1 MFKTTISVLFLI
13 SGLTGSAA
21 ALGLEEAV
29 REGLRASSDLELM
42 RAKKNE
48 AGALLGEARSN
59 RLPRLSVKS
68 AYTRGDEPVYAFA
81 SAMKQGTFS
90 MASMATINDPE
101 PVSNYQAS
109 LEAGIPLFT
118 GFAISK
124 GIEMREAGARALD
137 AASARAEAGV
147 RFSLVHQWLTALLRK
162 HLLETVDAAVA
173 DSEKE
178 LETADSLREKG
189 MVLGSD
195 YYAAEAIL
203 AGLKAYRSQWRRAY
217 DLERER
223 LNIMLGR
230 PKETPF
236 EPAGRLDEAD
246 YGVTPQNDYLS
257 GALARREDLK
267 AAGEA
272 EKAAGAWASLQRN
285 SVLPTVE
292 AFGVLETNSERLSDF
307 SSSNLYGVRLT
318 LPIGDPGRSSRY
330 RAAEARVDQQKA
342 ETVGLRR
349 QAAREVASA
358 WQNYMGAVESAR
370 DAALTHEK
378 ARRSLELFRP
388 LYRQGRQSVMEVLRA
403 EQSVLEAKAAWYE
416 NLFKIN
422 LFYAQL
428 RLASE
433 TLDTS
438 VVAEIASATAAD

>member
-1 MFKTTISVLFLI
+1 MIKATISTLLLLG
-13 SGLTGSAA
+13 GLAGSVA

-29 REGLRASSDLELM
+29 REGLLASSDLELM
-42 RAKKNE
+42 RAKKAE
-48 AGALLGEARSN
+48 AGALLDEARNN
-59 RLPRLSVKS
+59 RLPRLSLKS
-68 AYTRGDEPVYAFA
+68 AYTKGDEPVYAFA
-81 SAMKQGTFS
+81 SAMKQGAFT
-90 MASMATINDPE
+90 MASMSTINDPE
-101 PVSNYQAS
+101 PASNYQAS

-118 GFAISK
+118 GFAISR

-147 RFSLVHQWLTALLRK
+147 RFSVAHQWLTALLRR
-162 HLLETVDAAVA
+162 HLLETVEEAVA

-178 LETADSLREKG
+178 LEAADSLREKG

-230 PKETPF
+230 PKDTAF

-246 YGVTPQNDYLS
+246 FKVGPQGDYLA
-257 GALARREDLK
+257 GALERRADLK

-272 EKAAGAWASLQRN
+272 EKAAEAWASLQKN
-285 SVLPTVE
+285 SILPVVE

-318 LPIGDPGRSSRY
+318 LPLGDPGRSSRY
-330 RAAEARVDQQKA
+330 KAAEARIGQQRA
-342 ETVGLRR
+342 GTAGLRR
-349 QAAREVASA
+349 QTAGEVASA

-378 ARRSLELFRP
+378 ARKSLDLFRP

-403 EQSVLEAKAAWYE
+403 ERALLEAKAAWYE

-433 TLDTS
+433 TLDAPA
-438 VVAEIASATAAD
+438 VAEIASATAAR

>member
-1 MFKTTISVLFLI
+1 MIKIAIFSYVL
-13 SGLTGSAA
+13 AA
-21 ALGLEEAV
+21 ALPLQASALGLEEAV
-29 REGLRASSDLELM
+29 GEGLRASSDLELM
-42 RAKKNE
+42 RAKKEE
-48 AGALLGEARSN
+48 AGALLGEAKNN
-59 RLPRLSVKS
+59 RLPRLAVKS

-90 MASMATINDPE
+90 MASMAAINDPE
-101 PVSNYQAS
+101 PASNYQAS

-118 GFAISK
+118 GFAISR

-147 RFSLVHQWLTALLRK
+147 RFSVVHQWLTALLRR
-162 HLLETVDAAVA
+162 HLLDTVEEAVA

-178 LETADSLREKG
+178 LEAADSLREKG

-217 DLERER
+217 ALERER

-230 PKETPF
+230 PKDTPF
-236 EPAGRLDEAD
+236 EPAGRLEEAD
-246 YGVTPQNDYLS
+246 FKVGPQNDYLS
-257 GALARREDLK
+257 GALARRADLK

-272 EKAAGAWASLQRN
+272 EKAAAAWASLQKN
-285 SVLPTVE
+285 SILPVVE
-292 AFGVLETNSERLSDF
+292 AFGVLETNSERLSAF

-318 LPIGDPGRSSRY
+318 LPLGDPGYSARS
-330 RAAEARVDQQKA
+330 RAASARLDQQRA
-342 ETVGLRR
+342 GTAGLRR
-349 QAAREVASA
+349 QTAGEVASA

-378 ARRSLELFRP
+378 ARKSLDLFRP

-403 EQSVLEAKAAWYE
+403 ERAVLEAKAAWYE

-438 VVAEIASATAAD
+438 AVGEIASATAAD

>member
-1 MFKTTISVLFLI
+1 MFKTTISTLLLTAGL
-13 SGLTGSAA
+13 SGHAA

-42 RAKKNE
+42 RAKKAE
-48 AGALLGEARSN
+48 AGALLQEAKNN
-59 RLPRLSVKS
+59 RLPRLAVRS

-101 PVSNYQAS
+101 PASNYQAS

-118 GFAISK
+118 GFAISR

-147 RFSLVHQWLTALLRK
+147 RFSVVHQWLTALLRR
-162 HLLETVDAAVA
+162 HLLATVEEAVA

-178 LETADSLREKG
+178 MKSADSLREKG

-230 PKETPF
+230 PKDAAF

-246 YGVTPQNDYLS
+246 FKVGPQGDYLA
-257 GALARREDLK
+257 GALERRADLK

-272 EKAAGAWASLQRN
+272 EKAAAAWASLQKN
-285 SVLPTVE
+285 SILPTVE

-307 SSSNLYGVRLT
+307 SSSNLYGVRLA
-318 LPIGDPGRSSRY
+318 LPLGDPGRSSR
-330 RAAEARVDQQKA
+330 RKAAEARIGQQRA
-342 ETVGLRR
+342 EAGGLRR
-349 QAAREVASA
+349 QAAGEVAAA

-378 ARRSLELFRP
+378 ARQSLELFRP

-403 EQSVLEAKAAWYE
+403 ERAVLEARAAWYE

-433 TLDTS
+433 TLDGS
-438 VVAEIASATAAD
+438 AVAEIASATAAR

>member
-1 MFKTTISVLFLI
+1 MFKIAIFPYVL
-13 SGLTGSAA
+13 AA
-21 ALGLEEAV
+21 ALPLQASALGLEEAV

-42 RAKKNE
+42 RARKSE
-48 AGALLGEARSN
+48 AGALLDEAKGN
-59 RLPRLSVKS
+59 RLPRLAVKS

-101 PVSNYQAS
+101 PVGNYQTS
-109 LEAGIPLFT
+109 LEAGVPLFT
-118 GFAISK
+118 GLAISK
-124 GIEMREAGARALD
+124 GIQMREAGARALD

-147 RFSLVHQWLTALLRK
+147 RFSLVHQWLTALLRR
-162 HLLETVDAAVA
+162 HLLDTVEAAVA

-178 LETADSLREKG
+178 METADSLREKG

-217 DLERER
+217 DLEREK

-230 PKETPF
+230 PKDAAF

-246 YGVTPQNDYLS
+246 FGVGAQNDYLA
-257 GALARREDLK
+257 GALSGRADLK
-267 AAGEA
+267 AAAEA
-272 EKAAGAWASLQRN
+272 EKAAGAWASLQKN
-285 SVLPTVE
+285 SILPVVE
-292 AFGVLETNSERLSDF
+292 AFGVLEANSASLSDF
-307 SSSNLYGVRLT
+307 KSASLYGLRLT
-318 LPIGDPGRSSRY
+318 LPIGDPGWSARS
-330 RAAEARVDQQKA
+330 RAASAGLRAQEA
-342 ETVGLRR
+342 ETAGLRR
-349 QAAREVASA
+349 RAAAEVASA
-358 WQNYMGAVESAR
+358 WQSYMGAVESAR

-378 ARRSLELFRP
+378 ARQSLELFRP

-403 EQSVLEAKAAWYE
+403 EQAVLEARAAWYE

-433 TLDTS
+433 TLDDKAVS
-438 VVAEIASATAAD
+438 EIASATAAK

>member
-1 MFKTTISVLFLI
+1 MIKATITTLLLL
-13 SGLTGSAA
+13 GGPAGSAA

-29 REGLRASSDLELM
+29 NEGLRASSDLELL
-42 RAKKNE
+42 RAKTAE
-48 AGALLGEARSN
+48 AGALLQEAKNN
-59 RLPRLSVKS
+59 RLPRLTAKS

-101 PVSNYQAS
+101 PASNYQAS

-118 GFAISK
+118 GFAISR

-147 RFSLVHQWLTALLRK
+147 RFSVVHQWLTALLRR
-162 HLLETVDAAVA
+162 HLLATVEEAVA

-178 LETADSLREKG
+178 MRSADSLREKG

-203 AGLKAYRSQWRRAY
+203 AGLKAHRSQWRRAY

-223 LNIMLGR
+223 LNITLGR
-230 PKETPF
+230 PGDAAF

-246 YGVTPQNDYLS
+246 FKVGPQGDYLA
-257 GALARREDLK
+257 GALERRADLK

-272 EKAAGAWASLQRN
+272 EKAAAAWASLQKN
-285 SVLPTVE
+285 SILPTVE

-307 SSSNLYGVRLT
+307 SSSSLYGVRLA
-318 LPIGDPGRSSRY
+318 LPLGDPGRSSR
-330 RAAEARVDQQKA
+330 RKAAEARIGRQRA
-342 ETVGLRR
+342 EAGGLRR
-349 QAAREVASA
+349 QAAGEVAAA

-370 DAALTHEK
+370 DAALTREK
-378 ARRSLELFRP
+378 ARQSLELFRP
-388 LYRQGRQSVMEVLRA
+388 LYRQGRQSVLEVLRA
-403 EQSVLEAKAAWYE
+403 ERAALEAGAAWYE

-428 RLASE
+428 RLAAE
-433 TLDTS
+433 TLDGS
-438 VVAEIASATAAD
+438 AVAEIASATAAR

>member
-1 MFKTTISVLFLI
+1 MFKTTISTLLLTAGL
-13 SGLTGSAA
+13 SGHAA

-42 RAKKNE
+42 RAKKAE
-48 AGALLGEARSN
+48 AGALLQEAKNN
-59 RLPRLSVKS
+59 RLPRLAVRS

-101 PVSNYQAS
+101 PASNYQAS

-118 GFAISK
+118 GFAISR

-147 RFSLVHQWLTALLRK
+147 RFSVVHQWLTALLRR
-162 HLLETVDAAVA
+162 HLLETVEEAVA

-178 LETADSLREKG
+178 MKSADSLREKG

-230 PKETPF
+230 PKDAAF

-246 YGVTPQNDYLS
+246 FKVGPQGDYLA
-257 GALARREDLK
+257 GALERRADLK

-272 EKAAGAWASLQRN
+272 EKAAAAWASLQKN
-285 SVLPTVE
+285 SILPTVE

-307 SSSNLYGVRLT
+307 SSSNLYGVRLA
-318 LPIGDPGRSSRY
+318 LPLGDPGRSSR
-330 RAAEARVDQQKA
+330 RKAAEARIGQQRA
-342 ETVGLRR
+342 EAGGLRR
-349 QAAREVASA
+349 QAAGEVAAA

-378 ARRSLELFRP
+378 ARQSLELFRP

-403 EQSVLEAKAAWYE
+403 ERAVLEARAAWYE

-433 TLDTS
+433 TLDGS
-438 VVAEIASATAAD
+438 AVAEIASATAAR

>member
-1 MFKTTISVLFLI
+1 MIKTTISTLLLTAGL
-13 SGLTGSAA
+13 SGHAA

-42 RAKKNE
+42 RAKKAE
-48 AGALLGEARSN
+48 AGALLQEAKNN
-59 RLPRLSVKS
+59 RLPRLAVRS

-101 PVSNYQAS
+101 PASNYQAS

-118 GFAISK
+118 GFAISR

-147 RFSLVHQWLTALLRK
+147 RFSVVHQWLTALLRR
-162 HLLETVDAAVA
+162 HLLATVEEAVA

-178 LETADSLREKG
+178 MKSADSLREKG

-230 PKETPF
+230 PKDAAF

-246 YGVTPQNDYLS
+246 FKVGPQGDYLA
-257 GALARREDLK
+257 GALERRADLK

-272 EKAAGAWASLQRN
+272 EKAAAAWASLQKN
-285 SVLPTVE
+285 SILPTVE

-307 SSSNLYGVRLT
+307 SSSNLYGVRLA
-318 LPIGDPGRSSRY
+318 LPLGDPGRSSR
-330 RAAEARVDQQKA
+330 RKAAEARIGQQRA
-342 ETVGLRR
+342 EAGGLRR
-349 QAAREVASA
+349 QAAGEVAAA

-378 ARRSLELFRP
+378 ARQSLELFRP

-403 EQSVLEAKAAWYE
+403 ERAVLEARAAWYE

-433 TLDTS
+433 TLDGS
-438 VVAEIASATAAD
+438 AVAEIASATAAR